1 MSKPIGSGRLILTL
15 GKKFL
20 LSKTSDGFVS
30 LISGVSVIGVAL
42 GVLALTIVMSV
53 INGFEGE
60 LIRVITGMNGDVILY
75 SRTEP
80 FGEPEKI
87 MTQIRKVIPETT
99 EISPGFVGE
108 LMVSGPDGEA
118 GAVIEGV
125 DPVQISKVTLIP
137 SRVIEGRFPE
147 KEGEVAVGYAL
158 AERIGVSLTDQKLED
173 GEIRP
178 ATKDL
183 RLIAPFVGPQGTA
196 RSFSVKL
203 VGIIRMG
210 MNDYDSK
217 FIFTTLPT
225 VQKYLEQPGK
235 VTSFKIRIQDPSRSR
250 EMSNR
255 LTESFGYP
263 FRAKDWG
270 QLNSNLLSAVQLE
283 KKVISII
290 LTVIVI
296 VAAFNVVS
304 TLMMMI
310 HDKTKEIAILKAMG
324 FPPSQSFKLFCAIG
338 LGIGSV
344 GILIGV
350 WFGIVGAFLLQ
361 KTHWIDLPP
370 DIYHIG
376 YLPVVIRWQEVGLIC
391 AVALMITFVATLYP
405 SISVSKRSP
414 LDGIRYE

>member
-1 MSKPIGSGRLILTL
+1 MAKAESNRLILTL

-20 LSKTSDGFVS
+20 LSKTTDGFVS
-30 LISGVSVIGVAL
+30 LISGVSVAGVAL
-42 GVLALTIVMSV
+42 GVLALTVVMSV

-75 SRTEP
+75 SRTEALSDP
-80 FGEPEKI
+80 GKI
-87 MTQIRKVIPETT
+87 INQIRKVAPEATD
-99 EISPGFVGE
+99 ISPGFVGE

-125 DPVQISKVTLIP
+125 DPEQISKVTLIP
-137 SRVIEGRFPE
+137 SRVVEGRFPE
-147 KEGEVAVGYAL
+147 KDGEIAIGYAL
-158 AERIGVSLTDQKLED
+158 AERIGASLTEKKLE
-173 GEIRP
+173 GSAEVQP
-178 ATKDL
+178 ATTEL
-183 RLIAPFVGPQGTA
+183 RLIAPFVGPQGSA
-196 RSFSVKL
+196 KSFNVKV

-217 FIFTTLPT
+217 FIFTTLST

-235 VTSFKIRIQDPSRSR
+235 VTSFKIRIKDPSQSR
-250 EMSNR
+250 EISNR

-283 KKVISII
+283 KTVISII

-324 FPPSQSFKLFCAIG
+324 FPPSKSFRLFCAIG

-350 WFGIVGAFLLQ
+350 WMGIAGSFILQ

-376 YLPVVIRWQEVGLIC
+376 YLPVVIRWQEVGMIC
-391 AVALMITFVATLYP
+391 AVALLITFLATLYP
-405 SISVSKRSP
+405 SFSVSKRSP